1 MRRQIFGDGEGVHA
15 GGERLQT
22 LLVVF
27 DDFDGLHEGV
37 HAEAGGEARG
47 AGGRQHVVGTGH
59 VVAQRNRGIRATED
73 GARVA
78 DLGNHRV
85 RIGGLHF
92 EVLGGVCV
100 GRVDGL
106 LDAIR
111 EDDAGLA
118 ATQRRVDALGMLRPD
133 IEPHAT
139 ANIDGIIDIVKRLLE
154 NGNAYVAGNGDVMFS
169 IDSFPEYGRL
179 SGQKLDDLR
188 AGARVGVEESK
199 HNPYDFVLW
208 KMSKPGEPEW
218 DSPWGK
224 GRPGWHI
231 ECSAMNHRYL
241 GDKFDIHGG
250 GSDLIFP
257 HHENEIAQ
265 SCCAFH
271 TTYVNTWIH
280 SGMVMINKEKMS
292 KSLGNFF
299 TIRDVLKEHAPEAVR
314 FFLLSGQYRT
324 ALNYSKENLEQA
336 RAALARL
343 YTALR
348 GVDLSLCSGGA
359 ENPYAEYEKR
369 FREAMD
375 DDFNTPLALS
385 VLFELAREVNSLKE
399 KNDSAAV
406 NAGLMLKK
414 LGGVLGILQ
423 DDPESFLKGGSSSGD
438 EGGDAEIEALVRERN
453 DARSRKDWKAAD
465 AARNKLQELGIVLE
479 DGPNGTVWRRK

>member
-1 MRRQIFGDGEGVHA
+1 MLRIYNTLTRKKEEFKPIEPGKVGMYVCGVTIYDYCHI
-15 GGERLQT
+15 GHGRT
-22 LLVVF
+22 FVCF
-27 DDFDGLHEGV
+27 DVIVRYLRYLGYKVTYVRNVTDVDDKIIKRAAENHEPISSLTSRMEKEMHSDF
-37 HAEAGGEARG
+37 
-47 AGGRQHVVGTGH
+47 
-59 VVAQRNRGIRATED
+59 
-73 GARVA
+73 
-78 DLGNHRV
+78 
-85 RIGGLHF
+85 
-92 EVLGGVCV
+92 
-100 GRVDGL
+100 
-106 LDAIR
+106 
-111 EDDAGLA
+111 
-118 ATQRRVDALGMLRPD
+118 DALGMLRPD

-139 ANIDGIIDIVKRLLE
+139 ENIDGIIGIVKRLID

-224 GRPGWHI
+224 GRPG
-231 ECSAMNHRYL
+231 
-241 GDKFDIHGG
+241 
-250 GSDLIFP
+250 
-257 HHENEIAQ
+257 EIAQ

-348 GVDLSLCSGGA
+348 GLELPASADAGDD
-359 ENPYAEYEKR
+359 YADYEKR

-385 VLFELAREVNSLKE
+385 VLFDLAKEVNSLKE
-399 KNDSAAV
+399 KSDPAAV
-406 NAGLMLKK
+406 KAGLMLKK

-423 DDPESFLKGGSSSGD
+423 GDPERFLKGGAASD
-438 EGGDAEIEALVRERN
+438 DAEGGDAEIEALVRERN
-453 DARSRKDWKAAD
+453 EARARKDWKAAD

>member
-1 MRRQIFGDGEGVHA
+1 MLRIYNTLTRKKEEFKPIEPGKVGMYVCGVTIYDYCHI
-15 GGERLQT
+15 GHGRT
-22 LLVVF
+22 FVCF
-27 DDFDGLHEGV
+27 DVIVRYLRYLGYKVTYVRNVTDVDDKIIKRAAENHEPISSLTARMEKEMHSDF
-37 HAEAGGEARG
+37 
-47 AGGRQHVVGTGH
+47 
-59 VVAQRNRGIRATED
+59 
-73 GARVA
+73 
-78 DLGNHRV
+78 
-85 RIGGLHF
+85 
-92 EVLGGVCV
+92 
-100 GRVDGL
+100 
-106 LDAIR
+106 
-111 EDDAGLA
+111 
-118 ATQRRVDALGMLRPD
+118 DALGMLRPD

-139 ANIDGIIDIVKRLLE
+139 ENIDGIIDIVKRLID

-241 GDKFDIHGG
+241 GDRFDIHGG

-336 RAALARL
+336 RSALARL

-348 GVDLSLCSGGA
+348 GLELPADA
-359 ENPYAEYEKR
+359 EAGDEYAEYEKR

-385 VLFELAREVNSLKE
+385 VLFELAKEVNSLKE
-399 KNDSAAV
+399 KSDPAAV
-406 NAGLMLKK
+406 KAGQMLKK

-438 EGGDAEIEALVRERN
+438 EGGDAEIEALVKERN
-453 DARSRKDWKAAD
+453 DARARKDWKAAD